1 MREIL
6 YIAPMSEFTIKIL
19 NSLTRTL
26 KNLVY
31 YIQSADEPVFLDLL
45 NRCL

>member
-26 KNLVY
+26 KILY
-31 YIQSADEPVFLDLL
+31 TTFKALMSLFFLTF
-45 NRCL
+45 